1 MISKSEIFYYISTKL
16 INFVASFAK
25 QLNFVP
31 FFHFLV
37 ETVTSSISTGT
48 KKKKNNAAMIAITV
62 VLGLI
67 ILASVAYLIRRKLK
81 KNHGK

>member
-1 MISKSEIFYYISTKL
+1 M
-16 INFVASFAK
+16 
-25 QLNFVP
+25 
-31 FFHFLV
+31 